1 MRATWDA
8 CLLHSAATT
17 ILSTCRAV
25 SKQAHSPPS
34 MPDLSLDSAAI
45 RRCSKTSTKL
55 VADPSKV
62 AWAGSAGEP
71 DWAARLQGFKRC
83 ITHGICVTG
92 SPIAAF
98 SLPLSKKGAD
108 AAGAGQG
115 GRISLEVHF
124 KKPVLLPS
132 EAEATIYAV
141 PPSAPAPA
149 AALPAQGTGG
159 TCVRAELLFPET
171 GRCHGHSTALC
182 GVGLCCFP
190 HWRCRRWFQG

>member
-1 MRATWDA
+1 
-8 CLLHSAATT
+8 
-17 ILSTCRAV
+17 
-25 SKQAHSPPS
+25 

-83 ITHGICVTG
+83 IAHGICVTDRILHHLQ
-92 SPIAAF
+92 PIAAS
-98 SLPLSKKGAD
+98 SLPLSKKGAE

-115 GRISLEVHF
+115 GRISLELHF

-132 EAEATIYAV
+132 KAEATIYAV
-141 PPSAPAPA
+141 TPSAPAPA
-149 AALPAQGTGG
+149 AAPPAQGTNSQKS
-159 TCVRAELLFPET
+159 A
-171 GRCHGHSTALC
+171 S
-182 GVGLCCFP
+182 
-190 HWRCRRWFQG
+190 